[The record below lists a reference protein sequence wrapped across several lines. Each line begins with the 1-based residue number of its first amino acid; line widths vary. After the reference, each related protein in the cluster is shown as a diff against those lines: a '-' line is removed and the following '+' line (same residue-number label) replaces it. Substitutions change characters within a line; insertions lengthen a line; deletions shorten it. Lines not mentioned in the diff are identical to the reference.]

1 MPDDIEETDENKPVD
16 TSVYE
21 AKIAELTA
29 KIAEESARA
38 VALES
43 ELNAAKAANYDLLMA
58 TPAETAVTD
67 DAESNDA
74 DDIVDIDD
82 LFESKV

>member
-1 MPDDIEETDENKPVD
+1 MPDDEETDENKPVE

-21 AKIAELTA
+21 AKIAELNA
-29 KIAEESARA
+29 KIAEENARA

-58 TPAETAVTD
+58 TPAETAVID
-67 DAESNDA
+67 DVESNDV

-82 LFESKV
+82 LFEKKG